1 MDDRADVWEREPT
14 YSSVEVCK
22 AAGVTYRQLDYWDRT
37 GVVSPSVSANGS
49 GTQRRYTVDD
59 AVAVALVGATHDIGG
74 TLARGALGVA
84 ISDAPLALVAN
95 RRDAHTQRV
104 RPTLVPVAD
113 LDEVIATIRE
123 HGAAGII
130 DVEGIRARVILSL
143 RADESVAA

>member
-1 MDDRADVWEREPT
+1 MDVWDDREPT

-49 GTQRRYTVDD
+49 GTQRRYTAAD
-59 AVAVALVGATHDIGG
+59 AVAVALVGATQDLGG
-74 TLARGALGVA
+74 HLVRGALGVA
-84 ISDAPLALVAN
+84 IADTPLAVVAN
-95 RRDAHTQRV
+95 QRDAQAHRV
-104 RPTLVPVAD
+104 RPVLVPVAD
-113 LDEVIATIRE
+113 LEEVVATIRE

-143 RADESVAA
+143 RADESIAA